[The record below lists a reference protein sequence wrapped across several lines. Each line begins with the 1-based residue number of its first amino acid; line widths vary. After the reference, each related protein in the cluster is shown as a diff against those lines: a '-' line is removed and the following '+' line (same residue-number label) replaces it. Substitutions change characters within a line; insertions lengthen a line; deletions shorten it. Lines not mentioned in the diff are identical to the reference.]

1 MRPLVKLQL
10 EAQPLPP
17 PQRPPRQQPVRLSQR
32 CQSHWWF
39 FETNHYVHSLSMSKA
54 EAVVTLRVHFEAEA
68 AAGDAYGIYR
78 KFHFHSPRLEV
89 VSCHEWYVVL
99 LEAAHEAVEADDV
112 VPS

>member
-17 PQRPPRQQPVRLSQR
+17 PQRPPRQQPVRLSRR

-39 FETNHYVHSLSMSKA
+39 FETNHYVHSLSTSKA

-68 AAGDAYGIYR
+68 AGDAYEIYR
-78 KFHFHSPRLEV
+78 NFHFHSLRLEV
-89 VSCHEWYVVL
+89 VSRHEWYVVL